1 MLLNQRTKLRANI
14 KYKINKPKS
23 EEDIFRKSTN
33 EIRFQKNHY
42 STETFIEAT
51 KNEINKEILQIKLPK

>member
-1 MLLNQRTKLRANI
+1 MLLNQRTKLRPNI

-23 EEDIFRKSTN
+23 EEDIFRKST
-33 EIRFQKNHY
+33 EIGSQKNSY
-42 STETFIEAT
+42 STETFTEAT

>member
-1 MLLNQRTKLRANI
+1 MLLNQRTKLRPNI

-33 EIRFQKNHY
+33 EIGSQKIHY
-42 STETFIEAT
+42 STETFTEAT